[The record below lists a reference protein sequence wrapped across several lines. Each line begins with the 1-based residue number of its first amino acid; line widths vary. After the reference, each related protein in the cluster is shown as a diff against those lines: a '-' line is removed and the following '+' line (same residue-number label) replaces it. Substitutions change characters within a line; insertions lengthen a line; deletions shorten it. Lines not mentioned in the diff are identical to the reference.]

1 MTTDIQQKPMWR
13 RLAVPLIV
21 GAIAGG
27 LGAFAFLQLAE
38 IDGGDGLGTSREIA
52 GLVGVL
58 YALCGVAVLLG
69 ALNPAV
75 GAKFLNVED
84 ADELREQS
92 RMLVYSGVATLL
104 IGLALGLLALSGED
118 GFVAAEIGAI
128 VAVASIIAASILS
141 IAMQRH
147 IDELQ
152 RALSNDA
159 VASAFYLMAF
169 FGGGWALLAHLDY
182 VAPPAPLDWL
192 TMFAATLLIGA
203 FWQTARRGL
212 MMRGPN

>member
-1 MTTDIQQKPMWR
+1 
-13 RLAVPLIV
+13 
-21 GAIAGG
+21 
-27 LGAFAFLQLAE
+27 
-38 IDGGDGLGTSREIA
+38 
-52 GLVGVL
+52 
-58 YALCGVAVLLG
+58 
-69 ALNPAV
+69 
-75 GAKFLNVED
+75 
-84 ADELREQS
+84 
-92 RMLVYSGVATLL
+92 
-104 IGLALGLLALSGED
+104 
-118 GFVAAEIGAI
+118 
-128 VAVASIIAASILS
+128 
-141 IAMQRH
+141 MQRH

-182 VAPPAPLDWL
+182 VAPPVPLDWL